1 MPIQIITGGLVK
13 INDIDLS
20 DHVQEC
26 SIDYGSETQD
36 KTTYADGTRRVIGGL
51 KTWEVSITFLQD
63 YDASKVYATLRPLVG
78 TSACFDIRNVN
89 ACSSATN
96 PSINGIGV
104 LSAFSPFGGAV
115 GDALMSEVTFENGS
129 VLTFSTCST

>member
-13 INDIDLS
+13 INDVDLS

-26 SIDYGSETQD
+26 TIDYGSETQD

-51 KTWEVSITFLQD
+51 KTWEIGITFLNN
-63 YDASKVYATLRPLVG
+63 YDSAKVYQTLRPLVG
-78 TSACFDIRNVN
+78 TTACFDIRAVN
-89 ACSSATN
+89 ACSTVIN

-104 LSAFSPFGGAV
+104 ISSFSPFGGAV
-115 GDALMSEVTFENGS
+115 GDALVTEVTIENSS
-129 VLTFSTCST
+129 VLAFTSCSS